1 MVVLFGSERMP
12 ALEPIIE
19 GDELDPVVE
28 AGGETG
34 DDNIKIKLEQHNW
47 NALPHIPNC
56 AGKEKRGGPQNYF
69 SNCAMPSPKRAA

>member
-34 DDNIKIKLEQHNW
+34 DEGGLSLRGEMDLGP
-47 NALPHIPNC
+47 A
-56 AGKEKRGGPQNYF
+56 AGGEEIDD
-69 SNCAMPSPKRAA
+69 A